1 MSRSNRLDAY
11 FKEIY
16 KNRVLCEANALTMS
30 LNTLSIEDTLE
41 DFIQALISGQ
51 EFVKSLRDM
60 TKYHLIDQQQV
71 SRCSQR
77 YRQIKNM

>member
-1 MSRSNRLDAY
+1 MDQYRQ
-11 FKEIY
+11 
-16 KNRVLCEANALTMS
+16 
-30 LNTLSIEDTLE
+30 SIEDTLE
-41 DFIQALISGQ
+41 DLIQAPISGQ

-77 YRQIKNM
+77 YRQIKNI